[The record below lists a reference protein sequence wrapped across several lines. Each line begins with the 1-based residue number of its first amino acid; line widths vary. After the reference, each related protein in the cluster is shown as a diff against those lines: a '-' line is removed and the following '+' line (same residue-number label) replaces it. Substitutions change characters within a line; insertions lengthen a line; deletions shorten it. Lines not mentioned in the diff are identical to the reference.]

1 MVDTEGVELTKEKH
15 MMMNPI
21 KHIDQ
26 CQTEMKRFFPG
37 RFLSEIRSEVVANET
52 FGTKLY
58 NGIDPFWKKMSDEY
72 TPQREDNAD
81 AKVADRFVEIVNQM
95 TMAILW
101 SQYKMIYTL
110 DPDLADALSKTKKL
124 HFTKEIFSQIP
135 YEGFYINLSS
145 LPEYQAEGCLV
156 IVSKNKNSSD
166 MVLLDIQ
173 LVGAKDFEEGD
184 GTYEFFVFTSR
195 NGHDGIRNNRTITE
209 GVFWDDANGIFM
221 IDTDEFIE
229 AQVKGKQALLK
240 KTRAGYSINQE
251 NPYLFLPI
259 RKRMLSLSLLVIQ
272 FLMYISSEK
281 PDIELSKETKR
292 QKNRLKRLNKEESFN
307 EPEKWN
313 VGARYGE
320 KIRLYKKQYDD
331 ISDDTEKIEH
341 GHHRPPRP
349 HFRRAHWQYYW
360 TGEGRA
366 IQKHV
371 WVAPTF
377 VNGSND
383 EIPITII
390 DVTDKETKGYD
401 GENHIREYLQAKKV
415 KHSATGTGKTY
426 ASAFAMRNEKP
437 KKALFIVHREL
448 IARQALKSYKKV
460 FGSTKKLALL
470 SGNSK
475 EYDADILFAT
485 MSMMAK
491 TETLERY
498 KVDEFD
504 WICIDE
510 VHRAGSESYQKIMNY
525 FQPDFWLGM
534 TASPERTDGFDI
546 FNLFDHNIAYEIRL
560 QHLNVIYNEA
570 ETVKGN
576 DDYGNKKYT
585 D

>member
-37 RFLSEIRSEVVANET
+37 RSLFEIRSEVVANET

-415 KHSATGTGKTY
+415 KH
-426 ASAFAMRNEKP
+426 KP
-437 KKALFIVHREL
+437 QYNVKGIGRRYDFCVIYHNKRLMIEFDGEQHFKPIEHWGGEEGFLKRKEADL
-448 IARQALKSYKKV
+448 I
-460 FGSTKKLALL
+460 
-470 SGNSK
+470 
-475 EYDADILFAT
+475 
-485 MSMMAK
+485 K
-491 TETLERY
+491 TEWCEKEQIPLLRIR
-498 KVDEFD
+498 FD
-504 WICIDE
+504 QKACIPEMID
-510 VHRAGSESYQKIMNY
+510 
-525 FQPDFWLGM
+525 DFLQD
-534 TASPERTDGFDI
+534 P
-546 FNLFDHNIAYEIRL
+546 LKYVKCHNTYWSNEEYYSIRM
-560 QHLNVIYNEA
+560 
-570 ETVKGN
+570 
-576 DDYGNKKYT
+576 
-585 D
+585 